1 MKITNINIQPNAT
14 RSNNSTEPKGD
25 EFTQLLNKIVSDGE
39 EPSDKD
45 IILSDEPTEKDADNL
60 LDPMLILSNL
70 MMSSSIDTK
79 QYDIN
84 SKAFSDEEVANT
96 MDVER
101 DVVKVDTS
109 NLTGHELTLE
119 DFTEK
124 NNFIE
129 FGSNTSLEEES
140 MSLKLD
146 TFSVDE
152 HVKNENIKY
161 DDNTVKEKHFS
172 EAPVSG
178 KKEDFHDGRALM
190 RLKDI
195 SKDMPKDISSLSESE
210 EKTIEIEPNRDTQTK
225 EVKVN
230 LTDSIVKEQN
240 KIPIEFKAD
249 SPKEI
254 MPNDNIQKIQDT
266 LVHLM
271 ETTTEGKASVVKVK
285 LYPEDLGTV
294 DVTLRMEE
302 GKLTAKILVDSEHV
316 KGLFNGKINE
326 LNESLVKQNIHI
338 EKISVD
344 LNNVSEK
351 FNFDFN
357 HNGSFNQ
364 GRRNAFKK
372 SNYRAFSSEKIVSQS
387 NETSILGS
395 GAISILA

>member
-1 MKITNINIQPNAT
+1 MKIANINIQPNAT

-45 IILSDEPTEKDADNL
+45 IILSEEPTEKDADNL

-84 SKAFSDEEVANT
+84 SKAFSEEEVAIT

-124 NNFIE
+124 NKFIE
-129 FGSNTSLEEES
+129 FDSNTSLEEES

-152 HVKNENIKY
+152 HVKNENIK
-161 DDNTVKEKHFS
+161 DDDSTVKEKHFS

-178 KKEDFHDGRALM
+178 KKEDFHDERALM

-195 SKDMPKDISSLSESE
+195 PKDISSLSESE
-210 EKTIEIEPNRDTQTK
+210 EKNIEIEPNKATQTK

-302 GKLTAKILVDSEHV
+302 GKLTAKILVDSEHI

-372 SNYRAFSSEKIVSQS
+372 SNYRAFRSEKIVSQS
-387 NETSILGS
+387 NETSSLGS

>member
-1 MKITNINIQPNAT
+1 MKIENINIQPNAT

-25 EFTQLLNKIVSDGE
+25 EFTQLLNKIVSNGE

-45 IILSDEPTEKDADNL
+45 IKLGDEETEKDADNL
-60 LDPMLILSNL
+60 LDPMLVLGNL
-70 MMSSSIDTK
+70 MMSSSIDSK
-79 QYDIN
+79 QYDIDAN
-84 SKAFSDEEVANT
+84 AFSNEEVAIT
-96 MDVER
+96 MDSESN
-101 DVVKVDTS
+101 VVKVDNL
-109 NLTGHELTLE
+109 NLTGHEMTLE
-119 DFTEK
+119 DFTDK
-124 NNFIE
+124 NNFID
-129 FGSNTSLEEES
+129 FDSNTSLEEES
-140 MSLKLD
+140 MSIKLD

-152 HVKNENIKY
+152 HVQSKNTKDAN
-161 DDNTVKEKHFS
+161 NTVKDRHFR
-172 EAPVSG
+172 EAPVSREE
-178 KKEDFHDGRALM
+178 EDFHDERALM
-190 RLKDI
+190 RLNDI
-195 SKDMPKDISSLSESE
+195 SKDIPKDISTLSESE
-210 EKTIEIEPNRDTQTK
+210 EKTNELEPNKATQTK
-225 EVKVN
+225 EVN

-240 KIPIEFKAD
+240 KIPTEFKAD

-254 MPNDNIQKIQDT
+254 VSNDNMQNIQDT
-266 LVHLM
+266 LIHLM

-294 DVTLRMEE
+294 DVTLRMED

-344 LNNVSEK
+344 LNNASEK

-357 HNGSFNQ
+357 HNGGFNQ

-372 SNYRAFSSEKIVSQS
+372 GNYGAFNSEKVVSQS